1 MHMQQVDKI
10 LIDQITVDSKADWKT
25 LQNMIC
31 HTFKVSENAPTLQLE
46 FCFKFSSDIIL
57 ML

>member
-1 MHMQQVDKI
+1 MQQVDKI